1 MEKLVLKDISKRFGK
16 AEILKNISLNVEKDE
31 IFFILGPSGCGK
43 TTLLRI
49 IAGFILP
56 DSGRILL
63 NGRDI
68 TNTPPSKRNIG
79 IVFQNYALWP
89 HLSVWKNVSYGLEIK
104 KYPDGIIKKKVE
116 EVLEITKLTPFK
128 EYYPSNLSGGQQQ
141 RVALARTIVNEP
153 DVLLLDEPLSNLD
166 AQLREEMRTEI
177 QRLQKET
184 GITMVYVTHDRRE
197 AMAMG
202 TKIALINGGRIIE
215 VGSPLQLYFHPQN
228 RYTAEFLGEI
238 NIIRGRV
245 GKITTNYTEI
255 LTEEGTLTIAKI
267 IPLEGKEI
275 EMGFRPENIH
285 LYPAD
290 KQNVLTGVVKE
301 IEYSGETAK
310 VRIETKKGNNFFL
323 RLLSREMKN
332 IQKDC
337 ELSFSISPDD
347 LIVFS

>member
-1 MEKLVLKDISKRFGK
+1 
-16 AEILKNISLNVEKDE
+16 
-31 IFFILGPSGCGK
+31 
-43 TTLLRI
+43 
-49 IAGFILP
+49 
-56 DSGRILL
+56 
-63 NGRDI
+63 
-68 TNTPPSKRNIG
+68 
-79 IVFQNYALWP
+79 
-89 HLSVWKNVSYGLEIK
+89 
-104 KYPDGIIKKKVE
+104 
-116 EVLEITKLTPFK
+116 
-128 EYYPSNLSGGQQQ
+128 
-141 RVALARTIVNEP
+141 
-153 DVLLLDEPLSNLD
+153 
-166 AQLREEMRTEI
+166 EI